1 MTEEYHITM
10 SIDLATLK
18 RELAALAGPATV
30 VVPKAKANAS
40 KAKAKAS
47 APKPRNAPKFNAW
60 NDFVLATQKDMALV
74 FGIVYDSFPTHSAFI
89 KAASEKGC
97 GRVAAMKE
105 ASRRREEAT
114 GEEAFVK
121 KRAKAWAAYVEAN
134 PLVEEATTYRQR
146 QLNRLRT
153 QMLEDGDIVLPVA
166 PAPKAPKAPKAPNAP
181 KAPKAPKAP
190 EAEAPKAAPEAPP
203 KAPEAPKAEA
213 KPTHS
218 LKGIT
223 VNGCEYWLNT
233 LTDEAFYNDSGNVGE
248 RAGLYDKETEEI
260 DDTY

>member
-18 RELAALAGPATV
+18 RELAALAGP
-30 VVPKAKANAS
+30 VPKVKASDAP

-47 APKPRNAPKFNAW
+47 DAKPRNAPKFNAW
-60 NDFVLATQKDMALV
+60 NDFVLATQKDMAMT
-74 FGIVYDSFPTHSAFI
+74 FGIVYDSFPTHAAFI

-121 KRAKAWAAYVEAN
+121 KRARGWAAYVEAN
-134 PLVEEATTYRQR
+134 PLFEDATTYRQR

-166 PAPKAPKAPKAPNAP
+166 PAPEAEAPKAEAPKASEASEAEAPKAPKAPD
-181 KAPKAPKAP
+181 
-190 EAEAPKAAPEAPP
+190 
-203 KAPEAPKAEA
+203 A

-233 LTDEAFYNDSGNVGE
+233 LTDEAFYNDNGNVGE

>member
-30 VVPKAKANAS
+30 AMPKAS
-40 KAKAKAS
+40 KAKASNAEAS

-74 FGIVYDSFPTHSAFI
+74 FGIVYDSFPTHAAFI

-153 QMLEDGDIVLPVA
+153 QMLEDGDIVLPLA
-166 PAPKAPKAPKAPNAP
+166 P
-181 KAPKAPKAP
+181 
-190 EAEAPKAAPEAPP
+190 APEAPP
-203 KAPEAPKAEA
+203 KAPEAPEAPKAEA

>member
-30 VVPKAKANAS
+30 VAKAS
-40 KAKAKAS
+40 KASKAATPKAKAS

-74 FGIVYDSFPTHSAFI
+74 FGIVYASFPTHTAFI

-153 QMLEDGDIVLPVA
+153 QMIEDGDIVLPVA
-166 PAPKAPKAPKAPNAP
+166 PLEAPKEAPKAAPKPVPEAPKAAP
-181 KAPKAPKAP
+181 KEAPKAP
-190 EAEAPKAAPEAPP
+190 EAL
-203 KAPEAPKAEA
+203 EA

-233 LTDEAFYNDSGNVGE
+233 LTDEAFYNDSGDVGE